1 MRCVVQ
7 NRHFKPSVEARIQTA
22 FFFLEEKNTMPRTT
36 KKNVLVSENQTEQ
49 EKETVVQPELTA
61 EEPKNEIAILPIE
74 SLNFVADMKIG
85 TLTTNARVI
94 RDSIKALTDNF
105 SIEEYI
111 GNPKKAADRKAKLNT
126 LAKQMNDARIA
137 YEKEWMQPFNGFKDL
152 VSESVNLVKS
162 CTIQLDGVVKE
173 EERREKEA
181 KRAEIVDIW
190 KVYDFNLVPLERIF
204 NDKWLNKSYKTKQ
217 IHDDIA
223 HIIDRITGDLQS
235 LEQFGE
241 DTATLKELYLTTLDL
256 QATLRRGAE
265 LRENRKRLQAEEE
278 RKAQLKAERQTA
290 LMQRANEPEQPQTVA
305 TTANTEAPT
314 YNVNFNT
321 HEVTQVQPEEP
332 KQPVEKLFDF
342 YVTMPIA
349 TLAKQCGIASEPI
362 LMRATMQQMK
372 DFRSAM
378 ESNGFVYEKSS
389 YKGYLLLDV
398 HVKGSK

>member
-1 MRCVVQ
+1 
-7 NRHFKPSVEARIQTA
+7 
-22 FFFLEEKNTMPRTT
+22 MPRTT
-36 KKNVLVSENQTEQ
+36 KKNVLVPENQTEQ
-49 EKETVVQPELTA
+49 EKEAVVQPELTA
-61 EEPKNEIAILPIE
+61 EEPKNEITILPIE

-85 TLTTNARVI
+85 TLTTNARII

-181 KRAEIVDIW
+181 KRAEIADIW

-204 NDKWLNKSYKTKQ
+204 NDKWLNKTYKTKQ

-256 QATLRRGAE
+256 QSTLCRGAE

-278 RKAQLKAERQTA
+278 RKAQLEAERKAEEERNKQWA
-290 LMQRANEPEQPQTVA
+290 EAPNAMAQKVEQEKEILGE
-305 TTANTEAPT
+305 NAPT
-314 YNVNFNT
+314 YNVDFST
-321 HEVTQVQPEEP
+321 HEVTEVQPEQP
-332 KQPVEKLFDF
+332 KQPTEKLFDF

-349 TLAKQCGIASEPI
+349 TLAKQCGIESEPI